1 MSLNKTEIRYNDS
14 NVLRLPAD
22 KRKEYHEQVDR
33 LVTEL
38 SKRLHDQTEIKITKV
53 VKAGRWLAGL

>member
-1 MSLNKTEIRYNDS
+1 LSLNKTEIRYYDS